1 MANTIR
7 NRTVSSSDFL
17 AAAYFAVGWTSE
29 GSLRGKDVA
38 YQISFAGKEGERLKP
53 RQNSAYSI
61 GVIQT
66 DFGQHPDVAKHLV
79 EKFQVWAEKNHPDL
93 KFAEN
98 KVQPFILDLARK
110 GYIIENRDHGRP
122 LDPKIK
128 PALNEFLKS
137 KEGIDFVH
145 AHDVKQ
151 IGELHHKIFE
161 PLTRSPAYKNS
172 SYEDQLKLSVALAKL
187 ANIGGFNGTR
197 KFMED
202 IFRNKDGKFN
212 NFQEVYERIK
222 ESKWK
227 GNLSDINH
235 ALQGAEV
242 FIALEKSNPNI
253 PLHQA
258 WDAIRPLALAN
269 PNDFSGEVKR
279 QRDEIKALFINP
291 DRGVAA
297 IRKQQ
302 AEFESKAPENHH
314 ADANLPKGSETV
326 AGAFRINTALAGKL
340 SPDSNDGP
348 DNGWN
353 NGPGSGGS
361 FEM

>member
-1 MANTIR
+1 MANVIR
-7 NRTVSSSDFL
+7 NKTFTSPDFL

-29 GSLRGKDVA
+29 GSSKGKEVA
-38 YQISFAGKEGERLKP
+38 YQISFAGIEGKILEP
-53 RQNSAYSI
+53 RKNSAYSI

-66 DFGQHPDVAKHLV
+66 DFGQHPDAAKQLV
-79 EKFQVWAEKNHPDL
+79 EKFQVWAEKNRPDL

-98 KVQPFILDLARK
+98 KVQPFISDLARK

-145 AHDVKQ
+145 THDVKQ
-151 IGELHHKIFE
+151 IGELHLNIFE
-161 PLTRSPAYKNS
+161 PLTHSPAYKNS
-172 SYEDQLKLSVALAKL
+172 SYEDQLKLAVALAKL

-197 KFMED
+197 GFIED
-202 IFRNKDGKFN
+202 VVRNRDGKFD
-212 NFQEVYERIK
+212 NFQEVYEQIK
-222 ESKWK
+222 IRHSKK
-227 GNLSDINH
+227 LPDVNH
-235 ALQGAEV
+235 ALQGAKV

-269 PNDFSGEVKR
+269 PNDFSGEAKR

-291 DRGVAA
+291 DRGLAA

-302 AEFESKAPENHH
+302 AEFESKAPENHQ

-340 SPDSNDGP
+340 SPDSDKGP

>member
-1 MANTIR
+1 MANVIR
-7 NRTVSSSDFL
+7 NKTFTSPDFL

-29 GSLRGKDVA
+29 GSSKGKEVA
-38 YQISFAGKEGERLKP
+38 YQISFAGIEGKILEP
-53 RQNSAYSI
+53 RKNSAYSI

-66 DFGQHPDVAKHLV
+66 DFGQHPDAAKQLV
-79 EKFQVWAEKNHPDL
+79 EKFQVWAEKNRPDL

-98 KVQPFILDLARK
+98 KVQPFISDLARK

-145 AHDVKQ
+145 THDVKQ
-151 IGELHHKIFE
+151 IGELHLNIFE
-161 PLTRSPAYKNS
+161 PLTHSPAYKNS
-172 SYEDQLKLSVALAKL
+172 SYEDQLKLAVALAKL

-197 KFMED
+197 GFIED
-202 IFRNKDGKFN
+202 VVRNRDGKFD
-212 NFQEVYERIK
+212 NFQEVYEQIK
-222 ESKWK
+222 IRHS
-227 GNLSDINH
+227 GQLSDVNR
-235 ALQGAEV
+235 ALQGAKV

-258 WDAIRPLALAN
+258 WNAIRPLALAN
-269 PNDFSGEVKR
+269 PNDFSGEAKR
-279 QRDEIKALFINP
+279 QRDEIKALFIDP

-302 AEFESKAPENHH
+302 AEFESKAPENHQ

-340 SPDSNDGP
+340 SPDSDKGP

-353 NGPGSGGS
+353 NGQGSGGS

>member
-1 MANTIR
+1 MANVIR
-7 NRTVSSSDFL
+7 NKTFTSPDFL

-29 GSLRGKDVA
+29 GSSKGKEVA
-38 YQISFAGKEGERLKP
+38 YQISFAGIEGKILEP
-53 RQNSAYSI
+53 RRNSAYSI

-66 DFGQHPDVAKHLV
+66 DFGQHPDAAKHLV
-79 EKFQVWAEKNHPDL
+79 EKFQVWAEKNRPDL

-98 KVQPFILDLARK
+98 KVQPFISDLARK

-145 AHDVKQ
+145 AYDVKQ
-151 IGELHHKIFE
+151 IGELHQKIFE

-187 ANIGGFNGTR
+187 ANMAGFGGTR
-197 KFMED
+197 KFMD
-202 IFRNKDGKFN
+202 DVLHNKDGKFD
-212 NFQEVYERIK
+212 NFQEVYEQIK
-222 ESKWK
+222 IRHS
-227 GNLSDINH
+227 GQLSDVNH
-235 ALQGAEV
+235 ALQGAKV

-258 WDAIRPLALAN
+258 WNAIRPLALAN
-269 PNDFSGEVKR
+269 PNDFSGEAKR
-279 QRDEIKALFINP
+279 RRDEIKALFIDP
-291 DRGVAA
+291 DQGLAA

-302 AEFESKAPENHH
+302 AEFESKAPDNHQ

-340 SPDSNDGP
+340 SPDSDKGS

>member
-1 MANTIR
+1 MANVIR
-7 NRTVSSSDFL
+7 NKTFTSPDFL

-29 GSLRGKDVA
+29 GSSKGKELA
-38 YQISFAGKEGERLKP
+38 YQISFAGIEGKILEP
-53 RQNSAYSI
+53 RKNSAYSI

-66 DFGQHPDVAKHLV
+66 DFGQHPDAAKHLV
-79 EKFQVWAEKNHPDL
+79 EKFQVWAEKNRPDL

-98 KVQPFILDLARK
+98 KVQPFISDLARK

-151 IGELHHKIFE
+151 IGELHQKIFE

-187 ANIGGFNGTR
+187 ANMAGFRGTR
-197 KFMED
+197 KFMD
-202 IFRNKDGKFN
+202 DVLHNKDGKFD
-212 NFQEVYERIK
+212 NFQEVYEQIK
-222 ESKWK
+222 IRHS
-227 GNLSDINH
+227 GQLSDVNR
-235 ALQGAEV
+235 ALQGAKV

-253 PLHQA
+253 PLHQS

-269 PNDFSGEVKR
+269 PNDFSGEGKR
-279 QRDEIKALFINP
+279 QRDEIKALFIDP
-291 DRGVAA
+291 DWGWAA

-302 AEFESKAPENHH
+302 AEFESKAPENHQ

>member
-1 MANTIR
+1 MSKP
-7 NRTVSSSDFL
+7 NRKNFSGSDFL
-17 AAAYFAVGWTSE
+17 AAAYFAAGWTSE
-29 GSLRGKDVA
+29 GSLYGKERA
-38 YQISFAGKEGERLKP
+38 YRLSFAGTEGKILSP
-53 RQNSAYSI
+53 IDNSSYSM

-66 DFGQHPDVAKHLV
+66 DLGQHPDVAKRLV
-79 EKFQVWAEKNHPDL
+79 ERFQMWAEKNHPNL
-93 KFAEN
+93 KFE
-98 KVQPFILDLARK
+98 QQEISLFIKELSRTGIDISRQ
-110 GYIIENRDHGRP
+110 NGRP
-122 LDPKIK
+122 LNPKIK

-151 IGELHHKIFE
+151 IGELHQKIFE

-172 SYEDQLKLSVALAKL
+172 GYEDQLKLSVALAKL
-187 ANIGGFNGTR
+187 ANMAGFSGTR
-197 KFMED
+197 KFMD
-202 IFRNKDGKFN
+202 DVLHNKDGKFD
-212 NFQEVYERIK
+212 NFQEVYEQIENR
-222 ESKWK
+222 WK
-227 GNLSDINH
+227 RKLSDVNH
-235 ALQGAEV
+235 ALKGAEV
-242 FIALEKSNPNI
+242 IIALEKSNPNI

-269 PNDFSGEVKR
+269 PNDFSGEARR
-279 QRDEIKALFINP
+279 QRDEIKALFIDP

-302 AEFESKAPENHH
+302 AEFESKAPENHQ

-340 SPDSNDGP
+340 SPDSNDEP

-353 NGPGSGGS
+353 NEPGSGGS

>member
-1 MANTIR
+1 MSKPNR
-7 NRTVSSSDFL
+7 NNFSGSDFL

-29 GSLRGKDVA
+29 GSLYGKERA
-38 YQISFAGKEGERLKP
+38 YRLSFAGTEGKILSP
-53 RQNSAYSI
+53 IDNSSYSM

-66 DFGQHPDVAKHLV
+66 DLGQHPDVAKRLV
-79 EKFQVWAEKNHPDL
+79 ERFQMWAEKNHPNL
-93 KFAEN
+93 KFEQ
-98 KVQPFILDLARK
+98 KEVPLFIKELSRTGID
-110 GYIIENRDHGRP
+110 INREGGRP
-122 LDPKIK
+122 LNPKIK

-151 IGELHHKIFE
+151 IGELHQKIFE

-197 KFMED
+197 KFMEN
-202 IFRNKDGKFN
+202 IFRNKDGKFD
-212 NFQEVYERIK
+212 NFQEVYEQIK
-222 ESKWK
+222 QSQWRD
-227 GNLSDINH
+227 NLSDINH
-235 ALQGAEV
+235 ALQGAKV

-269 PNDFSGEVKR
+269 PNNFSGEAKR

-291 DRGVAA
+291 DRGLAA

-302 AEFESKAPENHH
+302 AEFESKAPENHQ

-340 SPDSNDGP
+340 SPDSDDGP

>member
-1 MANTIR
+1 MANVIR
-7 NRTVSSSDFL
+7 NKTFTSPDFL

-29 GSLRGKDVA
+29 GSSKGKEVA
-38 YQISFAGKEGERLKP
+38 YQISFAGIEGKILEP
-53 RQNSAYSI
+53 RRNSAYSI

-66 DFGQHPDVAKHLV
+66 DFGQHPDAAKHLV
-79 EKFQVWAEKNHPDL
+79 EKFQVWAEKNRPDL

-98 KVQPFILDLARK
+98 KVQPFISDLARK

-151 IGELHHKIFE
+151 IGELHQKIFE

-187 ANIGGFNGTR
+187 ANMAGFGGTR
-197 KFMED
+197 KFMD
-202 IFRNKDGKFN
+202 DVLHNKDGKFD
-212 NFQEVYERIK
+212 NFQEVYEQIK
-222 ESKWK
+222 IRYSGK
-227 GNLSDINH
+227 LLDVNH
-235 ALQGAEV
+235 ALQGAKV

-269 PNDFSGEVKR
+269 PNDFSGEAKR
-279 QRDEIKALFINP
+279 QRDEIKALFIDP
-291 DRGVAA
+291 DRGLAA

-302 AEFESKAPENHH
+302 AEFESKAPESHQ

-340 SPDSNDGP
+340 SPDSDKGP